1 MTAYTKRSDTMK
13 LYRIE
18 LTNRWGE
25 RYVVTVP
32 GKSLYEVLR
41 QLTLAPGWQLECY
54 SIVGVSA

>member
-1 MTAYTKRSDTMK
+1 MK

-32 GKSLYEVLR
+32 GKSLYEALR
-41 QLTLAPGWQLECY
+41 QLTLDPGWQLECY